1 MKKKIV
7 ESMAAVMLFLQQTT
21 GKTKRHTHFCMPLE
35 PVFTRD
41 CGGRVHF
48 MDEPINGLDPIG
60 IAEIRKFLRDLSKE
74 RGKTILISSH
84 ILSEIDLLADD
95 IGIIHEGNLLEESSM
110 DELRKKN
117 QKYVLFRVSSTV
129 TAARILEQKCGG
141 VNYLI
146 EDDNVMRVYDT
157 DIDLSRINQEFITNN
172 IGVYESR
179 VCDESLED
187 YFKEITG
194 GVGIA

>member
-1 MKKKIV
+1 M
-7 ESMAAVMLFLQQTT
+7 Q
-21 GKTKRHTHFCMPLE
+21 
-35 PVFTRD
+35 
-41 CGGRVHF
+41 
-48 MDEPINGLDPIG
+48 
-60 IAEIRKFLRDLSKE
+60 DLSKE

-84 ILSEIDLLADD
+84 ILSEIDLVADD

-117 QKYVLFRVSSTV
+117 QKYVLFRVSSTA

-141 VNYLI
+141 VKYRI
-146 EDDNVMRVYDT
+146 EDDNVMRIYDM
-157 DIDLSRINQEFITNN
+157 DIDLSMVNQAFITNN
-172 IGVYESR
+172 IGVYESS

-187 YFKEITG
+187 YFKEIAG

>member
-1 MKKKIV
+1 MHDPELLI
-7 ESMAAVMLFLQQTT
+7 L
-21 GKTKRHTHFCMPLE
+21 
-35 PVFTRD
+35 
-41 CGGRVHF
+41 
-48 MDEPINGLDPIG
+48 DEPINGLDPIG
-60 IAEIRKFLRDLSKE
+60 IAEIRKFLQDLSKE
-74 RGKTILISSH
+74 RWKTIFISSH

>member
-1 MKKKIV
+1 
-7 ESMAAVMLFLQQTT
+7 MLISIDFNS
-21 GKTKRHTHFCMPLE
+21 
-35 PVFTRD
+35 
-41 CGGRVHF
+41 
-48 MDEPINGLDPIG
+48 DEAIYMQVRNQIILG
-60 IAEIRKFLRDLSKE
+60 IAADRIREGDALPSVRQ
-74 RGKTILISSH
+74 
-84 ILSEIDLLADD
+84 LADD